1 MKNLFSSLQ
10 TKNKAALSFFLVV
23 FLAACGGGGGGGSQ
37 PDLPLDSDGDG
48 VEDSLD
54 AFPNDPNETTDS
66 DGDGVGDNG
75 DAFPDDPNESVD
87 TDSDGVGD
95 NADNCVD
102 NENDDQTDSD
112 GNGEGDA
119 CDAMPATYSAIGYFG
134 EEGASGVSYTG
145 QTARQVLQL
154 GLVDAMEGLVE
165 RPGDAVAIRS
175 ELGFFITGDGADAT
189 PHNFATKG
197 NDPVIPGP
205 TYGDISSGKNLDGK
219 IAGGNG
225 EGGGETSALIN
236 GVFFGWNQG
245 LDSDPLPIEIVY
257 QWMDELAANA
267 SDGDE
272 PTVLVVDAVEPVAI
286 GTPLISVT
294 GLHYRQLIQKFLS
307 VAVNFSQ
314 GTNDYLQADF
324 ANMLGQEGT
333 KAYSAGA
340 HDFDEAFGYYGA
352 SRDIND
358 YTDDEAA
365 GKGGRAEYGNGYY
378 DSNGDGL
385 IDIRSE
391 FIFGHAQNCAKRDR
405 LKDANGEAFY
415 DFSTAAADAFMIGR
429 RVLQNAEES
438 QELTADAD
446 AALQRQIEIVSVAW
460 ETCIAATVIHYINDV
475 VADMGD
481 MQPPEYASLGNFT
494 NLTKHWAEMK
504 GFALG
509 LQFSPLSPFRTV
521 STIAG
526 IDGTEA
532 LRRVLTLMGDA
543 PVLADGSQGGVASAG
558 TAEEALAAYEAKLLE
573 ARDILEEAYSLNP
586 DAVSIW

>member
-10 TKNKAALSFFLVV
+10 TKNKAVLSFFLVV
-23 FLAACGGGGGGGSQ
+23 FITACGGGGGGGSQ
-37 PDLPLDSDGDG
+37 PDLPLDTDGDG

-134 EEGASGVSYTG
+134 EDGASGVSYTG

-267 SDGDE
+267 SDGAE
-272 PTVLVVDAVEPVAI
+272 PAVLVVDAVEPVRI
-286 GTPLISVT
+286 DTQLISAT

-446 AALQRQIEIVSVAW
+446 AALPRQLEIASVAW
-460 ETCIAATVIHYINDV
+460 ESHIAATDIHYLNDV
-475 VADMGD
+475 VADQGD
-481 MQPPEYASLGNFT
+481 MQP
-494 NLTKHWAEMK
+494 
-504 GFALG
+504 
-509 LQFSPLSPFRTV
+509 
-521 STIAG
+521 
-526 IDGTEA
+526 
-532 LRRVLTLMGDA
+532 
-543 PVLADGSQGGVASAG
+543 SQ
-558 TAEEALAAYEAKLLE
+558 
-573 ARDILEEAYSLNP
+573 
-586 DAVSIW
+586 

>member
-1 MKNLFSSLQ
+1 MKTVVLGLKTTSKTF
-10 TKNKAALSFFLVV
+10 LSVLLVSV
-23 FLAACGGGGGGGSQ
+23 LAACGGGGNGQ

-48 VEDSLD
+48 VPDSSD
-54 AFPNDPNETTDS
+54 AFPNDPSETVDT

-75 DAFPDDPNESVD
+75 DAFPEDPNESVD

-102 NENDDQTDSD
+102 TANDDQVDSD
-112 GNGEGDA
+112 VNGEGDA
-119 CDAMPATYSAIGYFG
+119 CDAMPSVYSALGYFG
-134 EEGASGVSYTG
+134 EEGANGVSYTG
-145 QTARQVLQL
+145 QTARQVLQIE
-154 GLVDAMEGLVE
+154 LVDAMEALVE
-165 RPGDAVAIRS
+165 RPGEAAAIKS
-175 ELGFFITGDGADAT
+175 ELEFFITGDGADAT
-189 PHNFATKG
+189 PHNFTTKG
-197 NDPVIPGP
+197 GDPVIPGP
-205 TYGDISSGKNLDGK
+205 TYADISSGKNLDGK

-225 EGGGETSALIN
+225 EGGGETGGLIN
-236 GVFFGWNQG
+236 GVFFGWSQG
-245 LDSDPLPIEIVY
+245 LDADPLPIELVY
-257 QWMDELAANA
+257 QWIDELASNA
-267 SDGDE
+267 SDNQE
-272 PTVLVVDAVEPVAI
+272 PTISVADAMEPVEI
-286 GTPLISVT
+286 GTPLISST

-391 FIFGHAQNCAKRDR
+391 FVFGHAQNCAKRDR
-405 LKDANGEAFY
+405 LKDASGEAFY
-415 DFSTAAADAFMIGR
+415 DFSTAAADGFLVGR
-429 RVLQNAEES
+429 RILQNAEEA
-438 QELTADAD
+438 QELTAEAD
-446 AALQRQIEIVSVAW
+446 AALQAQINAASVAW
-460 ETCIAATVIHYINDV
+460 ESCIAATVIHYINDV
-475 VADMGD
+475 VADMGEI
-481 MQPPEYASLGNFT
+481 QPPVYGSLGNFT
-494 NLTKHWAEMK
+494 DLTKHWAEMK

-509 LQFSPLSPFRTV
+509 LQFSPVSPFRTIG
-521 STIAG
+521 TIAG
-526 IDGTEA
+526 IEGTEA
-532 LRRVLTLMGDA
+532 LRRVLSLMGDA
-543 PVLADGSQGGVASAG
+543 PVLADGSQAGVTSTG
-558 TAEEALAAYEAKLLE
+558 TPDEALAAYEARLLE

>member
-1 MKNLFSSLQ
+1 MNNLFSSLQ
-10 TKNKAALSFFLVV
+10 TKNKAVLSFFLVV
-23 FLAACGGGGGGGSQ
+23 FMAACGGGGGGSSQ

-102 NENDDQTDSD
+102 NENDDETDSD

-267 SDGDE
+267 SDGAE
-272 PTVLVVDAVEPVAI
+272 PAVLVVDAVEPVPI
-286 GTPLISVT
+286 DTPLISAT

-494 NLTKHWAEMK
+494 DLTKHWAEMK

-543 PVLADGSQGGVASAG
+543 PVLADGSQGGVATAD

-586 DAVSIW
+586 EAVSIW

>member
-1 MKNLFSSLQ
+1 MKTVVLGLKTTSKTF
-10 TKNKAALSFFLVV
+10 LSVLLVSV
-23 FLAACGGGGGGGSQ
+23 LAACGGGGNGQ

-48 VEDSLD
+48 VPDSSD
-54 AFPNDPNETTDS
+54 AFPNDPSETVDT

-75 DAFPDDPNESVD
+75 DAFPEDPNESVD

-102 NENDDQTDSD
+102 TANDDQVDSD
-112 GNGEGDA
+112 VNGEGDA
-119 CDAMPATYSAIGYFG
+119 CDAMPSVYSALGYFG
-134 EEGASGVSYTG
+134 EEGANGVSYTG
-145 QTARQVLQL
+145 QTARQVLQIE
-154 GLVDAMEGLVE
+154 LVDAMEALVE
-165 RPGDAVAIRS
+165 RPGEAAAIKS
-175 ELGFFITGDGADAT
+175 ELEFFITGDGADAT
-189 PHNFATKG
+189 PHNFTTKG
-197 NDPVIPGP
+197 GDPVIPGP
-205 TYGDISSGKNLDGK
+205 TYADISSGKNLDGK

-225 EGGGETSALIN
+225 EGGGETGGLIN
-236 GVFFGWNQG
+236 GVFFGWSQG
-245 LDSDPLPIEIVY
+245 LDADPLPIELVY
-257 QWMDELAANA
+257 QWIDELASNA
-267 SDGDE
+267 SDNQE
-272 PTVLVVDAVEPVAI
+272 PTISVADAMEPVEI
-286 GTPLISVT
+286 GTPLISST

-391 FIFGHAQNCAKRDR
+391 FVFGHAQNCAKRDR
-405 LKDANGEAFY
+405 LKDASGEAFY
-415 DFSTAAADAFMIGR
+415 DFSTAAADGFLVGR
-429 RVLQNAEES
+429 RILQNAEEA
-438 QELTADAD
+438 QELTAEAD
-446 AALQRQIEIVSVAW
+446 AALQAQINAASVAW
-460 ETCIAATVIHYINDV
+460 ESCIAATVIHYINDV
-475 VADMGD
+475 VADMGEI
-481 MQPPEYASLGNFT
+481 QPPVYGSLGNFT
-494 NLTKHWAEMK
+494 DLTKHWAEMK

-509 LQFSPLSPFRTV
+509 LQFSPVSPFRTIG
-521 STIAG
+521 TIAG
-526 IDGTEA
+526 IEGTEA
-532 LRRVLTLMGDA
+532 LRRVLSLMGDA
-543 PVLADGSQGGVASAG
+543 PVLADGSQAGVASTG
-558 TAEEALAAYEAKLLE
+558 TPEEALAAYEARLLE

>member
-1 MKNLFSSLQ
+1 MKTVVLGLKTTSKTF
-10 TKNKAALSFFLVV
+10 LSVLLVAV
-23 FLAACGGGGGGGSQ
+23 LAACGGGGNGQ

-48 VEDSLD
+48 VPDSSD
-54 AFPNDPNETTDS
+54 AFPNDPSETVDT

-75 DAFPDDPNESVD
+75 DAFPEDPNESVD

-95 NADNCVD
+95 TADNCVD
-102 NENDDQTDSD
+102 TANDDQVDSD
-112 GNGEGDA
+112 VNGEGDA
-119 CDAMPATYSAIGYFG
+119 CDAMPSVYSALGYFG
-134 EEGASGVSYTG
+134 EEGANGVSYTG
-145 QTARQVLQL
+145 QTARQVLQIE
-154 GLVDAMEGLVE
+154 LVDAMEALVE
-165 RPGDAVAIRS
+165 RPGEAAAIKS
-175 ELGFFITGDGADAT
+175 ELEFFITGDGADAT
-189 PHNFATKG
+189 PHNFTTKG
-197 NDPVIPGP
+197 GDPVIPGP
-205 TYGDISSGKNLDGK
+205 TYADISSGKNLDGK

-225 EGGGETSALIN
+225 EGGGETGGLIN
-236 GVFFGWNQG
+236 GVFFGWSQG
-245 LDSDPLPIEIVY
+245 LDADPLPIELVY
-257 QWMDELAANA
+257 QWIDELASNA
-267 SDGDE
+267 SDNQE
-272 PTVLVVDAVEPVAI
+272 PTILVADAMEPVEI
-286 GTPLISVT
+286 GTPLISST

-391 FIFGHAQNCAKRDR
+391 FVFGHAQNCAKRDR
-405 LKDANGEAFY
+405 LKDASGEAFY
-415 DFSTAAADAFMIGR
+415 DFSTAAADGFLVGR
-429 RVLQNAEES
+429 RILQNAEEA
-438 QELTADAD
+438 QELTAEAD
-446 AALQRQIEIVSVAW
+446 AALQAQINAASVAW
-460 ETCIAATVIHYINDV
+460 ESCIAATVIHYINDV
-475 VADMGD
+475 VADMGEI
-481 MQPPEYASLGNFT
+481 QPPVYGSLGNFT
-494 NLTKHWAEMK
+494 DLTKHWAEMK

-509 LQFSPLSPFRTV
+509 LQFSPVSPFRTIG
-521 STIAG
+521 TIAG
-526 IDGTEA
+526 IEGTEA
-532 LRRVLTLMGDA
+532 LRRVLSLMGDA
-543 PVLADGSQGGVASAG
+543 PVLADGSQAGVASTG
-558 TAEEALAAYEAKLLE
+558 TPEEALAAYEARLLE

>member
-1 MKNLFSSLQ
+1 MKTVVLGLKTTSK
-10 TKNKAALSFFLVV
+10 TFLCVLLV
-23 FLAACGGGGGGGSQ
+23 AVLAACGGGGNGQ

-48 VEDSLD
+48 VPDSSD
-54 AFPNDPNETTDS
+54 AFPNDPSETVDT

-75 DAFPDDPNESVD
+75 DAFPEDPNESVD

-95 NADNCVD
+95 TADNCVD
-102 NENDDQTDSD
+102 TANDDQVDSD
-112 GNGEGDA
+112 VNGEGDA
-119 CDAMPATYSAIGYFG
+119 CDAMPSVYSALGYFG
-134 EEGASGVSYTG
+134 EEGANGVSYTG
-145 QTARQVLQL
+145 QTARQVLQIE
-154 GLVDAMEGLVE
+154 LVDAMEALVE
-165 RPGDAVAIRS
+165 RPGEAAAIKS
-175 ELGFFITGDGADAT
+175 ELEFFITGDGADAT
-189 PHNFATKG
+189 PHNFTTKG
-197 NDPVIPGP
+197 GDPVIPGP
-205 TYGDISSGKNLDGK
+205 TYADISSGKNLDGK

-225 EGGGETSALIN
+225 EGGGETGGLIN
-236 GVFFGWNQG
+236 GVFFGWSQG
-245 LDSDPLPIEIVY
+245 LDADPLPIELVY
-257 QWMDELAANA
+257 QWIDELASNA
-267 SDGDE
+267 SDNQE
-272 PTVLVVDAVEPVAI
+272 PTILVADAMEPVEI
-286 GTPLISVT
+286 GTPLISST

-391 FIFGHAQNCAKRDR
+391 FVFGHAQNCAKRDR
-405 LKDANGEAFY
+405 LKDASGEAFY
-415 DFSTAAADAFMIGR
+415 DFSTAAADGFLVGR
-429 RVLQNAEES
+429 RILQNAEEA
-438 QELTADAD
+438 QELTAEAD
-446 AALQRQIEIVSVAW
+446 AALQAQINAASVTW
-460 ETCIAATVIHYINDV
+460 ESCIAATVIHYINDV
-475 VADMGD
+475 VADMGEI
-481 MQPPEYASLGNFT
+481 QPPVYGSLGNFT
-494 NLTKHWAEMK
+494 DLTKHWAEMK

-509 LQFSPLSPFRTV
+509 LQFSPVSPFRTIG
-521 STIAG
+521 TIAG
-526 IDGTEA
+526 IEGTEA
-532 LRRVLTLMGDA
+532 LRRVLSLMGDA
-543 PVLADGSQGGVASAG
+543 PVLADGSQAGVASTG
-558 TAEEALAAYEAKLLE
+558 TPEEALAAYEARLLE

>member
-1 MKNLFSSLQ
+1 MKTVVLGLKTTSKTF
-10 TKNKAALSFFLVV
+10 LSVLLVAV
-23 FLAACGGGGGGGSQ
+23 LAACGGGGNGQ

-48 VEDSLD
+48 VPDSSD
-54 AFPNDPNETTDS
+54 AFPNDPSETVDT

-75 DAFPDDPNESVD
+75 DAFPEDPNESVD

-95 NADNCVD
+95 TADNCVD
-102 NENDDQTDSD
+102 TANDDQVDSD
-112 GNGEGDA
+112 VNGEGDA
-119 CDAMPATYSAIGYFG
+119 CDAMPSVYSALGYFG
-134 EEGASGVSYTG
+134 EEGANGVSYTG
-145 QTARQVLQL
+145 QTARQVLQIE
-154 GLVDAMEGLVE
+154 LVDTMEALVE
-165 RPGDAVAIRS
+165 RPGEAAAIKS
-175 ELGFFITGDGADAT
+175 ELEFFITGDGADAT
-189 PHNFATKG
+189 PHNFTTKG
-197 NDPVIPGP
+197 GDPVIPGP
-205 TYGDISSGKNLDGK
+205 TYADISSGKNLDGK

-225 EGGGETSALIN
+225 EGGGETGGLIN
-236 GVFFGWNQG
+236 GVFFGWSQG
-245 LDSDPLPIEIVY
+245 LDADPLPIELVY
-257 QWMDELAANA
+257 QWIDELASNA
-267 SDGDE
+267 SDNQE
-272 PTVLVVDAVEPVAI
+272 PTILVADAMEPVEI
-286 GTPLISVT
+286 GTPLISST

-391 FIFGHAQNCAKRDR
+391 FVFGHAQNCAKRDR
-405 LKDANGEAFY
+405 LKDASGEAFY
-415 DFSTAAADAFMIGR
+415 DFSTAAADGFLVGR
-429 RVLQNAEES
+429 RILQNAEEA
-438 QELTADAD
+438 QELTAEAD
-446 AALQRQIEIVSVAW
+446 AALQAQINAASVAW
-460 ETCIAATVIHYINDV
+460 ESCIAATVIHYINDV
-475 VADMGD
+475 VADMGEI
-481 MQPPEYASLGNFT
+481 QPPVYGSLGNFT
-494 NLTKHWAEMK
+494 DLTKHWAEMK

-509 LQFSPLSPFRTV
+509 LQFSPVSPFRTIG
-521 STIAG
+521 TIAG
-526 IDGTEA
+526 IEGTEA
-532 LRRVLTLMGDA
+532 LRRVLSLMGDA
-543 PVLADGSQGGVASAG
+543 PVLADGSQAGVASTG
-558 TAEEALAAYEAKLLE
+558 TPEEALAAYEARLLE

>member
-1 MKNLFSSLQ
+1 MKTVVLGLKTTSKTF
-10 TKNKAALSFFLVV
+10 LSVLLVAV
-23 FLAACGGGGGGGSQ
+23 LAACGGGGNGQ

-48 VEDSLD
+48 VPDSSD
-54 AFPNDPNETTDS
+54 AFPNDPSETVDT

-75 DAFPDDPNESVD
+75 DAFPEDPNESVD

-95 NADNCVD
+95 TADNCVD
-102 NENDDQTDSD
+102 TANDDQVDSD
-112 GNGEGDA
+112 VNGEGDA
-119 CDAMPATYSAIGYFG
+119 CDAMPSVYSALGYFG
-134 EEGASGVSYTG
+134 EEGANGVSYTG
-145 QTARQVLQL
+145 QTARQVLQIE
-154 GLVDAMEGLVE
+154 LVDAMEALVE
-165 RPGDAVAIRS
+165 RPGEAAAIKS
-175 ELGFFITGDGADAT
+175 ELEFFITGDGADAT
-189 PHNFATKG
+189 PHNFTTKG
-197 NDPVIPGP
+197 GDPVIPGP
-205 TYGDISSGKNLDGK
+205 TYADISSGKNLDGK

-225 EGGGETSALIN
+225 EGGGETGGLIN
-236 GVFFGWNQG
+236 GVFFGWSQG
-245 LDSDPLPIEIVY
+245 LDADPLPIELVY
-257 QWMDELAANA
+257 QWIDELASNA
-267 SDGDE
+267 SDNQE
-272 PTVLVVDAVEPVAI
+272 PTILVADAMEPVEI
-286 GTPLISVT
+286 GTPLISST

-391 FIFGHAQNCAKRDR
+391 FVFGHAQNCAKRDR
-405 LKDANGEAFY
+405 LKDASGEAFY
-415 DFSTAAADAFMIGR
+415 DFSTAAADGFLVGR
-429 RVLQNAEES
+429 RILQNAEEA
-438 QELTADAD
+438 QELTAEAD
-446 AALQRQIEIVSVAW
+446 AALQAQINAASVTW
-460 ETCIAATVIHYINDV
+460 ESCIAATVIHYINDV
-475 VADMGD
+475 VADMGEI
-481 MQPPEYASLGNFT
+481 QPPVYGSLGNFT
-494 NLTKHWAEMK
+494 DLTKHWAEMK

-509 LQFSPLSPFRTV
+509 LQFSPVSPFRTIG
-521 STIAG
+521 TIAG
-526 IDGTEA
+526 IEGTEA
-532 LRRVLTLMGDA
+532 LRRVLSLMGDA
-543 PVLADGSQGGVASAG
+543 PVLADGSQAGVASTG
-558 TAEEALAAYEAKLLE
+558 TPEEALAAYEARLLE

>member
-415 DFSTAAADAFMIGR
+415 DFSTTAADAFMIGR

-494 NLTKHWAEMK
+494 DLTKHWAEMK

-543 PVLADGSQGGVASAG
+543 PVLADGSQGGVATAD

>member
-1 MKNLFSSLQ
+1 MKTVVLGLKTTSKTF
-10 TKNKAALSFFLVV
+10 LSVLLVSV
-23 FLAACGGGGGGGSQ
+23 LAACGGGGNGQ

-48 VEDSLD
+48 VPDSSD
-54 AFPNDPNETTDS
+54 AFPNDPSETVDT

-75 DAFPDDPNESVD
+75 DAFPEDPNESVD

-102 NENDDQTDSD
+102 TANDDQVDSD
-112 GNGEGDA
+112 VNGEGDA
-119 CDAMPATYSAIGYFG
+119 CDAMPSVYSALGYFG
-134 EEGASGVSYTG
+134 EEGANGVSYTG
-145 QTARQVLQL
+145 QTARQVLQIE
-154 GLVDAMEGLVE
+154 LVDAMEALVE
-165 RPGDAVAIRS
+165 RPGEAAAIKS
-175 ELGFFITGDGADAT
+175 ELEFFITGDGADAT
-189 PHNFATKG
+189 PHNFTTKG
-197 NDPVIPGP
+197 GDPVIPGP
-205 TYGDISSGKNLDGK
+205 TYADISSGKNLDGK

-225 EGGGETSALIN
+225 EGGGETGGLIN
-236 GVFFGWNQG
+236 GVFFGWSQG
-245 LDSDPLPIEIVY
+245 LDADPLPIELVY
-257 QWMDELAANA
+257 QWIDELASNA
-267 SDGDE
+267 SDNQE
-272 PTVLVVDAVEPVAI
+272 PTISVADAMEPVEI
-286 GTPLISVT
+286 GTPLISST

-391 FIFGHAQNCAKRDR
+391 FVFGHAQNCAKRDR
-405 LKDANGEAFY
+405 LKDASGEAFY
-415 DFSTAAADAFMIGR
+415 DFSTAAADGFLVGR
-429 RVLQNAEES
+429 RILQNAEEA
-438 QELTADAD
+438 QELTAEAD
-446 AALQRQIEIVSVAW
+446 AALQAQINAASVAW
-460 ETCIAATVIHYINDV
+460 ESCIAATVIHYINDV
-475 VADMGD
+475 VADMGEI
-481 MQPPEYASLGNFT
+481 QPPVYGSLGNYT
-494 NLTKHWAEMK
+494 DLTKHWAEMK

-509 LQFSPLSPFRTV
+509 LQFSPVSPFRTIG
-521 STIAG
+521 TIAG
-526 IDGTEA
+526 IEGTEA
-532 LRRVLTLMGDA
+532 LRRVLILMGDA
-543 PVLADGSQGGVASAG
+543 PVLADGSQAGVTSTG
-558 TAEEALAAYEAKLLE
+558 TPDEALAAYEARLLE

>member
-1 MKNLFSSLQ
+1 
-10 TKNKAALSFFLVV
+10 
-23 FLAACGGGGGGGSQ
+23 
-37 PDLPLDSDGDG
+37 
-48 VEDSLD
+48 
-54 AFPNDPNETTDS
+54 
-66 DGDGVGDNG
+66 
-75 DAFPDDPNESVD
+75 
-87 TDSDGVGD
+87 
-95 NADNCVD
+95 
-102 NENDDQTDSD
+102 
-112 GNGEGDA
+112 
-119 CDAMPATYSAIGYFG
+119 
-134 EEGASGVSYTG
+134 
-145 QTARQVLQL
+145 
-154 GLVDAMEGLVE
+154 
-165 RPGDAVAIRS
+165 
-175 ELGFFITGDGADAT
+175 
-189 PHNFATKG
+189 
-197 NDPVIPGP
+197 
-205 TYGDISSGKNLDGK
+205 
-219 IAGGNG
+219 
-225 EGGGETSALIN
+225 
-236 GVFFGWNQG
+236 
-245 LDSDPLPIEIVY
+245 
-257 QWMDELAANA
+257 
-267 SDGDE
+267 
-272 PTVLVVDAVEPVAI
+272 
-286 GTPLISVT
+286 
-294 GLHYRQLIQKFLS
+294 
-307 VAVNFSQ
+307 
-314 GTNDYLQADF
+314 
-324 ANMLGQEGT
+324 MLGQEGT

-494 NLTKHWAEMK
+494 DLTKHWAEMK

-543 PVLADGSQGGVASAG
+543 PVLADGSQGGVATAD
-558 TAEEALAAYEAKLLE
+558 TAEEALTAYEAKLLE

-586 DAVSIW
+586 EAVSIW